1 MDYRRISSDMAAI
14 GIDLGTTNS
23 CACVWKN
30 GKTELVPNKTGKF
43 LTPSAVFVDNGT
55 SVVGD
60 IAAER
65 LITDPDQATA
75 EFKRL
80 MGTGIK
86 TNLDGIDYKP
96 EELSAMVL
104 SSLVSDSER
113 HTGEGIDEVV
123 ISVPAYFDSTKRSA
137 TKNAARL
144 AGLNCKRLINEP
156 SAAALAFLE
165 EHGFIEGTFL
175 VIDFGGGTLD
185 VSLVDSFDNVIE
197 IVAVSG
203 NTVGGK
209 DINEAIFRE
218 FLRYNELTDI
228 DLTPEEKASLY
239 RLSEK
244 AKIAISDAP
253 EYEMILNT
261 DDKTYTMTLTEETLK
276 KISEHILKTM
286 DAPIRRVLHDGKIMP
301 NEITDLILIGGTC
314 KMPIVREYLSDL
326 FGRDIKLLTDPET
339 AVARGAAIFSGK
351 MIGEKNLQEIVMTD
365 VCPFSLGIRATDA
378 ATGETYISFLIP
390 RNTPL
395 PTSKVRSYYAT
406 VENQVRFTISI
417 RQGESVI
424 PALNQEIAYMEVP
437 TPKCNVY
444 DFLGD
449 VRFTYDING
458 LLLVDVTTS
467 DGQTFSKEIISEG
480 CTIEPGEYDIIKK
493 KLEALREREV
503 DDEDIPYLNA
513 KCERMIQESVGARRD
528 MIISR
533 QREFMTAIAKANP
546 HKIRAEKDKFMKFLN
561 ELESDDLGLALPGE
575 DDES

>member
-1 MDYRRISSDMAAI
+1 MAAI

-23 CACVWKN
+23 CACIWKDGN
-30 GKTELVPNKTGKF
+30 TELVPNKTGKF
-43 LTPSAVFVDNGT
+43 LTPSAVFIDNGT
-55 SVVGD
+55 AAVGD

-65 LITDPDQATA
+65 LITDPDQSAS

-80 MGTGIK
+80 MGTAMK
-86 TNLDGIDYKP
+86 TKLDGIDYKP

-104 SSLVSDSER
+104 SSLVSDSKR
-113 HTGEGIDEVV
+113 HTGEDIDEVV

-165 EHGFIEGTFL
+165 EHGFVEGTFL

-197 IVAVSG
+197 ILAVSG
-203 NTVGGK
+203 NTIGGK
-209 DINEAIFRE
+209 DINEAIYRKFMSV
-218 FLRYNELTDI
+218 N
-228 DLTPEEKASLY
+228 DLNDLKLSSENKASLY
-239 RLSEK
+239 RMSEK
-244 AKIAISDAP
+244 AKIALSDCD
-253 EYEMILNT
+253 EFEMTLNT
-261 DDKTYTMTLTEETLK
+261 KKKTYSMLLTKDILRQ
-276 KISEHILKTM
+276 ISAGILKSM

-314 KMPIVREYLSDL
+314 KMPIVREYLSEL

-339 AVARGAAIFSGK
+339 AVARGAAIFAGK
-351 MIGEKNLQEIVMTD
+351 MIGDKHLQEIVMTD
-365 VCPFSLGIRATDA
+365 VCPFSLGIRATEA
-378 ATGETYISFLIP
+378 STGETYFSFLIP

-406 VENQVRFTISI
+406 VENQMRFTMSI
-417 RQGESVI
+417 RQGESIV
-424 PALNQEIAYMEVP
+424 PALNKEIAYMEVP

-458 LLLVDVTTS
+458 LLLVDVTTA
-467 DGQTFSKEIISEG
+467 DGITYSKEIISDG
-480 CTIEPGEYDIIKK
+480 CTIAPDEYDIIKK

-513 KCERMIQESVGARRD
+513 RCERMIQESLGARRD
-528 MIISR
+528 KIINR
-533 QREFMTAIAKANP
+533 HREFMTAISKANP
-546 HKIRAEKDKFMKFLN
+546 HKIREEKEKLEKFLS
-561 ELESDDLGLALPGE
+561 ELESDDLLHTLPGE
-575 DDES
+575 ADL